1 MLCRHRKSFDAKR
14 TTYLM
19 MKLTIDNR
27 IAEKINMEGRRG
39 DKLAFGRLEISK
51 ILIGEWKKNQ
61 ILFYIQ
67 YAMYRLPIVN
77 IFLLKLKLFNNSSFI
92 VNKIV

>member
-1 MLCRHRKSFDAKR
+1 MLRRNGKSFDAKR

-39 DKLAFGRLEISK
+39 DKLAFGRLEICK
-51 ILIGEWKKNQ
+51 ILIGKYLNKKK
-61 ILFYIQ
+61 IKFYLTFNMKYTI
-67 YAMYRLPIVN
+67 YYFFFAYRVW
-77 IFLLKLKLFNNSSFI
+77 
-92 VNKIV
+92 